1 MVIKSLPRPPDISAR
16 VKDIELPNVLF
27 GKLSKCYL
35 CHKLLFDEFDIL
47 ADCHFYCLSIV
58 MGRKPKKPKPVYHHK
73 NKKLDKIDISCLG
86 FIISMAVVSFI

>member
-1 MVIKSLPRPPDISAR
+1 MVIKSLPRPPDVSSR

-58 MGRKPKKPKPVYHHK
+58 MGRKPKKPKRIK
-73 NKKLDKIDISCLG
+73 SISKGKLDKIDISCLA
-86 FIISMAVVSFI
+86 FIFSMAAVSFI